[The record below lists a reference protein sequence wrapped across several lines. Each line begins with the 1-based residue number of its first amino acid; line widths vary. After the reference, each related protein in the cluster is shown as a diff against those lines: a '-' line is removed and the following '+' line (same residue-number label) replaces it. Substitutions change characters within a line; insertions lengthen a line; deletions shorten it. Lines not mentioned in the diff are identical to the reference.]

1 MPQIIVQ
8 AHTPDGT
15 LGAVTLAERAV
26 PTEQQNDHY
35 IVQLIERVG
44 WAIIDAEQLESQTNN
59 PDQPTRTNTGLRN
72 PHVPGRSASRHT
84 GANLRGGSPKRRYR
98 DELRSS

>member
-44 WAIIDAEQLESQTNN
+44 WAIIDAEQLESQTNA
-59 PDQPTRTNTGLRN
+59 PDEPTRTNTHLRN
-72 PHVPGRSASRHT
+72 PSRARTPGLAKH
-84 GANLRGGSPKRRYR
+84 RGGPARRLAEAEVSR
-98 DELRSS
+98 